1 MTNLLIFRHFS
12 EVLIDLFFGNH
23 SWIAVSDCSYVAKS
37 GKKTYGLD
45 RYWSGCSQR
54 ALKGLEVSALALV
67 SVNSGLAL
75 TLSVNQTPGGL
86 KDETNRL
93 LFYLQQLVRCSTY
106 LLKKTKYWVV
116 DGFYAKQAAWDQVAA
131 LDMFMITKLRGDAN
145 MNYLYE
151 GPQKPRG
158 RRRKNGG
165 KVHWKGGEVLTR
177 FEQQGTTPEGWQ
189 IHCQVVW
196 SVKWKRKIK
205 VVMVSRQ
212 TKKGQTGFFLLGCSD
227 LELSATT
234 ILAYYRLRFNIE
246 FLFRDAKQHLG
257 LNHCQSTQEK
267 RLAFH
272 FQAVMMTLNL
282 CLVEN
287 YLRGRTSFSLQDI
300 KTDHFNAHWL
310 QIIISNLNLD
320 AESIKMHPNYPKLLQ
335 WGKMA
340 A

>member
-1 MTNLLIFRHFS
+1 
-12 EVLIDLFFGNH
+12 
-23 SWIAVSDCSYVAKS
+23 
-37 GKKTYGLD
+37 
-45 RYWSGCSQR
+45 
-54 ALKGLEVSALALV
+54 
-67 SVNSGLAL
+67 
-75 TLSVNQTPGGL
+75 
-86 KDETNRL
+86 
-93 LFYLQQLVRCSTY
+93 
-106 LLKKTKYWVV
+106 
-116 DGFYAKQAAWDQVAA
+116 
-131 LDMFMITKLRGDAN
+131 MITRQSNK
-145 MNYLYE
+145 
-151 GPQKPRG
+151 
-158 RRRKNGG
+158 
-165 KVHWKGGEVLTR
+165 
-177 FEQQGTTPEGWQ
+177 EQN
-189 IHCQVVW
+189 
-196 SVKWKRKIK
+196 S
-205 VVMVSRQ
+205 
-212 TKKGQTGFFLLGCSD
+212 FFLLGCSD

-287 YLRGRTSFSLQDI
+287 HLRGRANFSLQDI